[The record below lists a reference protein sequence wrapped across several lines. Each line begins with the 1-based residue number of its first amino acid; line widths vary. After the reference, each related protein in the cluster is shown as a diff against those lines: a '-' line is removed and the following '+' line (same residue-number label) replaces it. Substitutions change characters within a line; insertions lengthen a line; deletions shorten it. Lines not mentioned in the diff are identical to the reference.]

1 MTERTLII
9 AEAGVNHN
17 GDIEIAKAL
26 VDAAVAAGADLVK
39 FQTFSADRLV
49 THNSKKADYQLKT
62 TDCDQSHYEMLSQLE
77 LSDSMHE
84 ELFRYCN
91 VKKIGFFSTGFDIQ
105 SVDYLYSQGLR
116 VFKIPSGEITNLPYL
131 RHIGA
136 LGVDIIISTGMSTLG
151 EIESALQVLLDVG
164 ADRERITVLL
174 CTSKYPTPM
183 QDVNLRS
190 MRNIGSCFNLK
201 FGYSDHTAG
210 IEVAIAAVALGAT
223 IIEKHFTLDKTM
235 DGPDH
240 RASLE
245 PDELSD
251 MVTAIRN
258 IEKALGDGVKRVSL
272 EEKSNLKVARKF
284 IVANKN
290 IKAGEVFSS
299 ENLTTMRSNGGISP
313 MEWDNVLG
321 KCADRDL
328 QKHEPVTLNGF
339 HLKLEN

>member
-26 VDAAVAAGADLVK
+26 VDAAVTAGADLVK
-39 FQTFSADRLV
+39 FQTFTADRLV
-49 THNSKKADYQLKT
+49 THSSRKADYQLET
-62 TDCDQSHYEMLSQLE
+62 TDSGQSHYEMLSQLE
-77 LSDSMHE
+77 LSKAMHE

-91 VKKIGFFSTGFDIQ
+91 VMKIGFFSTGFDIQ
-105 SVDYLYSQGLR
+105 SVDYLYSLGLR
-116 VFKIPSGEITNLPYL
+116 VFKVPSGEITNLPYL

-136 LGVDIIISTGMSTLG
+136 LDVDIIMSTGMSTLG
-151 EIESALQVLLDVG
+151 EIESALQVLLDAG
-164 ADRERITVLL
+164 TDRERISVLL
-174 CTSKYPTPM
+174 CTSKYPTPI
-183 QDVNLRS
+183 QDVNLRA

-240 RASLE
+240 QASLE
-245 PDELSD
+245 PHELSN
-251 MVTAIRN
+251 MVSAIRN

-272 EEKSNLKVARKF
+272 EEKGNLKVARKV
-284 IVANKN
+284 IVAKTF
-290 IKAGEVFSS
+290 IKAGEIFSS

-321 KCADRDL
+321 KCANLDI
-328 QKHEPVTLNGF
+328 QKHEPI
-339 HLKLEN
+339 KLDSFR